1 MLKYSEEHQ
10 WIKKCADGNYE
21 VGITAYAANELGELN
36 FVELPKIGEKFAS
49 GVPLC
54 VVESVKAASDV
65 FAPVGGVVVEVNKSL
80 ETNPALLNESPET
93 EGWICRLKEVAPA
106 ELEALMDQ
114 QAYTAFC
121 KA

>member
-65 FAPVGGVVVEVNKSL
+65 FAPVGGVVVEVNKNL

-93 EGWICRLKEVAPA
+93 DGWICRLKEVAPA